1 MVLSG
6 RQTVLRGREG
16 RALDVEN
23 VGGEGG
29 NRSTYTPGR
38 SPGQGTGSGG
48 RGGERGVAPDPGL
61 LGVDRE
67 RKGVKTVQ
75 TGWRAKMSTEMST
88 EVELSDKLK
97 V

>member
-61 LGVDRE
+61 VGLDQPG
-67 RKGVKTVQ
+67 KGVKCVVVSYCI
-75 TGWRAKMSTEMST
+75 R
-88 EVELSDKLK
+88 
-97 V
+97 

>member
-16 RALDVEN
+16 RALDVDN
-23 VGGEGG
+23 VGEEGG

-48 RGGERGVAPDPGL
+48 RGGERGVAPDPGPVGL
-61 LGVDRE
+61 DQE
-67 RKGVKTVQ
+67 RKGVKRRSQ
-75 TGWRAKMSTEMST
+75 TSTRQ
-88 EVELSDKLK
+88 
-97 V
+97 

>member
-48 RGGERGVAPDPGL
+48 RGGEREVALDPEPIGWVRA
-61 LGVDRE
+61 G
-67 RKGVKTVQ
+67 KGVN
-75 TGWRAKMSTEMST
+75 
-88 EVELSDKLK
+88 LPLK
-97 V
+97 RNK

>member
-48 RGGERGVAPDPGL
+48 RGGERGARPDALHVGRDVR
-61 LGVDRE
+61 GKR
-67 RKGVKTVQ
+67 VKAQ
-75 TGWRAKMSTEMST
+75 
-88 EVELSDKLK
+88 L
-97 V
+97 

>member
-29 NRSTYTPGR
+29 NRSIYTPGR

-48 RGGERGVAPDPGL
+48 RGGERGARLVRLVLKEQG
-61 LGVDRE
+61 GRE
-67 RKGVKTVQ
+67 KG
-75 TGWRAKMSTEMST
+75 
-88 EVELSDKLK
+88 
-97 V
+97 

>member
-6 RQTVLRGREG
+6 RQTVLWGREG

-48 RGGERGVAPDPGL
+48 RGGERGVAPDPGRCHN
-61 LGVDRE
+61 DQR
-67 RKGVKTVQ
+67 RKGVK
-75 TGWRAKMSTEMST
+75 G
-88 EVELSDKLK
+88 ELNYPS
-97 V
+97 

>member
-6 RQTVLRGREG
+6 RQKVLRGKEG

-29 NRSTYTPGR
+29 DRSIYTPGR

-48 RGGERGVAPDPGL
+48 RGGERGVAPDPDLVGL
-61 LGVDRE
+61 DHRGKR
-67 RKGVKTVQ
+67 VKSKPCCMYKHMEPRS
-75 TGWRAKMSTEMST
+75 G
-88 EVELSDKLK
+88 ELS
-97 V
+97 

>member
-6 RQTVLRGREG
+6 RQTVLRGRKG

-38 SPGQGTGSGG
+38 APGLGTGAGG
-48 RGGERGVAPDPGL
+48 RGGERGVAPDPEPIGWVRA
-61 LGVDRE
+61 G
-67 RKGVKTVQ
+67 KGVKTV
-75 TGWRAKMSTEMST
+75 
-88 EVELSDKLK
+88 V
-97 V
+97 

>member
-48 RGGERGVAPDPGL
+48 RGGEHGVAPGPNPNIGIRSGKGL
-61 LGVDRE
+61 TLN
-67 RKGVKTVQ
+67 T
-75 TGWRAKMSTEMST
+75 
-88 EVELSDKLK
+88 
-97 V
+97 